1 MSRRFGY
8 TKQISRPQRNE
19 SDGFDYPDG
28 IPISYNLHRL
38 LHFDCEGKYAKYP
51 YGSLVKFYAM
61 VGLHR
66 YNLLEG
72 KNLQLDTLKS
82 FNMRINCGASS
93 YYITLAARVPD
104 SGLQQ
109 TFQVL
114 VHEHRLGSL
123 DVRCTIARPRVTT
136 NVPFL
141 RPHSESEYDYMDNDE
156 LPDWPLEIA
165 FNDRKRFQLVKES
178 ELRDND
184 WIRLYLELTLVA
196 HDRSLT
202 VVMHYLSQLEIV
214 QVAIEDVEPP
224 NASLNTKTTFVYIT
238 YKDLEKARIGEP
250 VDRKA
255 IVRRIINMTT
265 GLLRLR
271 GDYWSGEKAMNTEEE
286 SMHYL
291 PGGGKALSNE
301 QRSKKLKRRLGVH
314 RLWRLSNPRWYQA
327 YKKRG
332 LRSSSY

>member
-1 MSRRFGY
+1 MSRRVEY
-8 TKQISRPQRNE
+8 TLAPPQRNE

-38 LHFDCEGKYAKYP
+38 RHFECEGSYPKYP

-104 SGLQQ
+104 SGLKQI
-109 TFQVL
+109 FQVL
-114 VHEHRLGSL
+114 VHEERLGSL
-123 DVRCTIARPRVTT
+123 DMTCTIARPRVTT

-156 LPDWPLEIA
+156 LPDWPSEIA
-165 FNDRKRFQLVKES
+165 FDDTKRFHLVKES

-196 HDRSLT
+196 HDRFLT
-202 VVMHYLSQLEIV
+202 VHYLSQLEIV
-214 QVAIEDVEPP
+214 KVAIEEVEQP

-238 YKDLEKARIGEP
+238 YKDLAKAQIGEP

-255 IVRRIINMTT
+255 IVRRIINETT

-271 GDYWSGEKAMNTEEE
+271 GDYWSGERSVITPEEE
-286 SMHYL
+286 YMLLH
-291 PGGGKALSNE
+291 GGEKVRNNE
-301 QRSKKLKRRLGVH
+301 QRSKKLKRRVGVH
-314 RLWRLSNPRWYQA
+314 RLWRWWYQA
-327 YKKRG
+327 YKNRG

>member
-1 MSRRFGY
+1 M
-8 TKQISRPQRNE
+8 TN
-19 SDGFDYPDG
+19 GFDYP
-28 IPISYNLHRL
+28 NWNTLQRFR
-38 LHFDCEGKYAKYP
+38 HFECEGKYPKYP

-109 TFQVL
+109 IFQVL
-114 VHEHRLGSL
+114 VHEERLGSL
-123 DVRCTIARPRVTT
+123 DVTCTVARPRVTT
-136 NVPFL
+136 SEPFL
-141 RPHSESEYDYMDNDE
+141 GRHSELAYDYMDNDE
-156 LPDWPLEIA
+156 LPNWPSEIA
-165 FNDRKRFQLVKES
+165 FNDRKRFHLVKES

-202 VVMHYLSQLEIV
+202 VHYLSKLEIV
-214 QVAIEDVEPP
+214 QVVIEDVEPP

-238 YKDLEKARIGEP
+238 YKDLAKARIGEP

-255 IVRRIINMTT
+255 IVRRIINMST
-265 GLLRLR
+265 GILRLR

-286 SMHYL
+286 ESMHL
-291 PGGGKALSNE
+291 PGGGKALNNE
-301 QRSKKLKRRLGVH
+301 QRSKMLKRRLGVH
-314 RLWRLSNPRWYQA
+314 RLWRLSNPRWYQV
-327 YKKRG
+327 YKSRG
-332 LRSSSY
+332 LRSSPA

>member
-1 MSRRFGY
+1 MSRRVEY
-8 TKQISRPQRNE
+8 TLAPPQRNE

-38 LHFDCEGKYAKYP
+38 RHFECEGSYPKYP

-66 YNLLEG
+66 YNVLEG

-104 SGLQQ
+104 SGLKQI
-109 TFQVL
+109 FQVL
-114 VHEHRLGSL
+114 VHEERLGSL
-123 DVRCTIARPRVTT
+123 DMTCTIARPRGK
-136 NVPFL
+136 
-141 RPHSESEYDYMDNDE
+141 H
-156 LPDWPLEIA
+156 
-165 FNDRKRFQLVKES
+165 VKES

-196 HDRSLT
+196 HDRFLT
-202 VVMHYLSQLEIV
+202 VHYLSQLEIV
-214 QVAIEDVEPP
+214 KVAIEEVEQP

-238 YKDLEKARIGEP
+238 YKDLAKAQIGEP

-255 IVRRIINMTT
+255 IVRKIINETT

-271 GDYWSGEKAMNTEEE
+271 GDYWSGERSVITPEEE
-286 SMHYL
+286 YMLLH
-291 PGGGKALSNE
+291 GGEKVRNNE
-301 QRSKKLKRRLGVH
+301 QRSKKLKRRVGVH
-314 RLWRLSNPRWYQA
+314 RLWRWWYQA
-327 YKKRG
+327 YKNRG